1 MAAARTAAKAAARSR
16 ANAARRRRMLRG
28 VQLLQHRGR
37 LLRRLMNQGRLH
49 QRWAALAAA
58 VLRQTDILEMEKAA
72 AVPRPKFVP
81 MPKFFQPQAGTK
93 HMLQVWYILMYWE
106 NCYTRATGMHWRY
119 WAHFMVTVVR
129 KWQWE
134 SLDDEEKVLAVCR
147 EVEVYSGNS
156 QATRSR
162 PLCSYTEEKASP
174 CTEIG

>member
-1 MAAARTAAKAAARSR
+1 MTVM
-16 ANAARRRRMLRG
+16 RRQVRLLHRVR
-28 VQLLQHRGR
+28 LLQHRGR
-37 LLRRLMNQGRLH
+37 LLRHRGRL
-49 QRWAALAAA
+49 QKRWASLAAA
-58 VLRQTDILEMEKAA
+58 VLRRTDILETEMAA
-72 AVPRPKFVP
+72 APPEPAVPKPYAVPCPKFVP

-93 HMLQVWYILMYWE
+93 HMLQVWYTLMSWE
-106 NCYTRATGMHWRY
+106 HCYTRATGMHWRY

-134 SLDDEEKVLAVCR
+134 SLDDEKKVLAVCR

-162 PLCSYTEEKASP
+162 PLCSYTEEDTSP